1 MKGVYKIMDYKRP
14 TLIHQDGN
22 PDETAPGFNF
32 TRNDF
37 EDLIDYFT
45 PFEDIPILLGV
56 KHAELDEFCKF
67 IYNMNYKDT
76 YDNLLRRSNLYF
88 RRSMISLSKSGNPTA
103 IKVAAEYYVG
113 LGAVDKQENKITF
126 IGVMPE
132 VESDVERLRRE
143 QERQQE
149 AVKKAEEGIGR

>member
-1 MKGVYKIMDYKRP
+1 MSDFKYKKPSLIRP
-14 TLIHQDGN
+14 DGD

-37 EDLIDYFT
+37 EDLVDYFT
-45 PFEDIPILLGV
+45 PFEDIPILLGI
-56 KHAELDEFCKF
+56 KHAELDEFCKY

-76 YDNLLRRSNLYF
+76 YDNLIRRSHFYF
-88 RRSMISLSKSGNPTA
+88 RRSMMSLSKSGNPTA

-132 VESDVERLRRE
+132 AESDEDKLKKE
-143 QERQQE
+143 FEKQQE
-149 AVKKAEEGIGR
+149 AAKKAMEGIGT